1 MVETGTLMGLF
12 FVCSV
17 EDIRKKQVNL
27 CVLLCSGILAVLFHL
42 YWGSHDIFDML
53 GGSALGLFV
62 LLCSKITGGKV
73 GEGDG
78 LFLMMTGL
86 FLGWRGN
93 LTVYFLGTF
102 LAGVYGLVQLCRH
115 RKRRHDE
122 IAFVPFL
129 GIAYVILLLL
139 QMEVGG

>member
-1 MVETGTLMGLF
+1 
-12 FVCSV
+12 
-17 EDIRKKQVNL
+17 
-27 CVLLCSGILAVLFHL
+27 
-42 YWGSHDIFDML
+42 
-53 GGSALGLFV
+53 
-62 LLCSKITGGKV
+62 
-73 GEGDG
+73 
-78 LFLMMTGL
+78 MMTGL